1 MKGRLMIEGKFI
13 TSVQFSLE
21 QAKILNLI
29 KEIGKRPSYA
39 QIVRDAVDFYIRE
52 NYPQFL
58 E

>member
-1 MKGRLMIEGKFI
+1 MIEGKFI